1 VQSTTAITPA
11 IRSPRTISITPA
23 AVWCIEGDDDTTRD
37 VIAPMPDFRRTLERA
52 FRRRV
57 VVKDTA
63 DAVVATGT
71 SAQVDEELPGAQA
84 AISAAA
90 TIAVMLAGI
99 AAFLNLYATQPV
111 LPMLVR
117 IFSASKAAVGMTVSA
132 ATIGVALSAPF
143 CGLIAERVG
152 RKRVIVTA
160 TLLLAVPTFLAS
172 TATSLPVLIVWR
184 FLQGLVMPGIFGVA
198 IAYIAEEWPP
208 ARVASA
214 MSLYVSATVL
224 GGFLGRV
231 VAGYPATHRIIDSI
245 APSWRLG
252 FVVIAACDL
261 VFGVVIARWLPGDR
275 KPAIAPPRADGGM
288 LRRLR
293 NSRLIATY
301 LVGFNVLF
309 SLVAVFTYIT
319 FHLAAAPYFLTAAQL
334 SSLFV
339 VYLVGLV
346 VTPLAGIGIGRA
358 GSRPVLIAAVI
369 ASMTGVLMT
378 LLHSLPLII
387 VGLVLCSSGVFVCQS
402 ASTSYIQTAA
412 PPGGRSSAAGLYV
425 ACYYTGGS
433 VAGVLPGFFWRF
445 GGWPACVVLVLVVQT
460 ITIGVSVFG
469 WRE

>member
-1 VQSTTAITPA
+1 
-11 IRSPRTISITPA
+11 
-23 AVWCIEGDDDTTRD
+23 
-37 VIAPMPDFRRTLERA
+37 MPDFRRTLERA
-52 FRRRV
+52 FRRRI

-63 DAVVATGT
+63 DAVVASGT
-71 SAQVDEELPGAQA
+71 SAQIEEEVPGGQA
-84 AISAAA
+84 AMSSGAA
-90 TIAVMLAGI
+90 TVAIMLAGI
-99 AAFLNLYATQPV
+99 AAFLNLYATQPL

-143 CGLIAERVG
+143 CGMIAERVG
-152 RKRVIVTA
+152 RKRVIVSA
-160 TLLLAVPTFLAS
+160 TFLLALPTLLAS
-172 TATSLPVLIVWR
+172 TAASLPMLILWR

-208 ARVASA
+208 SRVASA

-231 VAGYPATHRIIDSI
+231 VAGYPATHRIVASI

-261 VFGVVIARWLPGDR
+261 VFGVVIARWLPRDH
-275 KPAIAPPRADGGM
+275 KPVLAPVRANGGM
-288 LRRLR
+288 LRHLR
-293 NSRLIATY
+293 NPRLVATY
-301 LVGFNVLF
+301 AVGFNVLF

-319 FHLAAAPYFLTAAQL
+319 FHLAAAPYFLTPAQL

-346 VTPLAGIGIGRA
+346 VTPLAGIGIGRV
-358 GSRPVLIAAVI
+358 GSRPVLIAAVT
-369 ASMTGVLMT
+369 ASMLGVAMT
-378 LLHSLPLII
+378 LFHSLPLILA
-387 VGLVLCSSGVFVCQS
+387 GLVLCSSGVFVCQS

-412 PPGGRSSAAGLYV
+412 PAGGRSSAAGLYV

-433 VAGVLPGFFWRF
+433 LAGVLPGFFWRF
-445 GGWPACVVLVLVVQT
+445 GGWPACVALVLVVQAVT
-460 ITIGVSVFG
+460 IAVSAFG

>member
-1 VQSTTAITPA
+1 MA
-11 IRSPRTISITPA
+11 
-23 AVWCIEGDDDTTRD
+23 
-37 VIAPMPDFRRTLERA
+37 DFRRTLERA
-52 FRRRV
+52 FRRRI

-71 SAQVDEELPGAQA
+71 SAQPEEEAFGAPA
-84 AISAAA
+84 SALSAVS
-90 TIAVMLAGI
+90 TIAIMLAGI
-99 AAFLNLYATQPV
+99 AAFLNLYATQPL

-160 TLLLAVPTFLAS
+160 TLLLAIPTLLAS
-172 TATSLPVLIVWR
+172 TATSLPMLIFWR
-184 FLQGLVMPGIFGVA
+184 FAQGLVMPGIFGVA
-198 IAYIAEEWPP
+198 IAYIAEEWP
-208 ARVASA
+208 AANVASA

-224 GGFLGRV
+224 GGFLGRL
-231 VAGYPATHRIIDSI
+231 VAGYAATHQIIASI

-252 FVVIAACDL
+252 FFVIAACDL
-261 VFGVVIARWLPGDR
+261 LFGAVIARWLPPDR
-275 KPAIAPPRADGGM
+275 KPAVAPSRADGGM
-288 LRRLR
+288 LRHLR
-293 NSRLIATY
+293 NPRLVATY
-301 LVGFNVLF
+301 VVGFNVLF

-319 FHLAAAPYFLTAAQL
+319 FVLAAPPYLLTPAQL

-339 VYLVGLV
+339 VYLVGLI

-358 GSRPVLIAAVI
+358 GSRTVLIAAVV
-369 ASMTGVLMT
+369 ASMLGVSMT
-378 LLHSLPLII
+378 LLHSLPLILI
-387 VGLVLCSSGVFVCQS
+387 GLVLCSSGVFVCQS

-425 ACYYTGGS
+425 ACYYAGGS
-433 VAGVLPGFFWRF
+433 VSGVLPGFFWRF
-445 GGWPACVVLVLVVQT
+445 GGWTACVALVLAVQAVT
-460 ITIGVSVFG
+460 IAVAAFG

>member
-1 VQSTTAITPA
+1 
-11 IRSPRTISITPA
+11 
-23 AVWCIEGDDDTTRD
+23 
-37 VIAPMPDFRRTLERA
+37 MPDFRRTLERA
-52 FRRRV
+52 FRRRI

-71 SAQVDEELPGAQA
+71 SAQADEEAFGAQA
-84 AISAAA
+84 STSSTVG

-99 AAFLNLYATQPV
+99 AAFLNLYATQPL

-117 IFSASKAAVGMTVSA
+117 VFAASKAAVGMTVSA

-160 TLLLAVPTFLAS
+160 TLLLAVPTLLAS
-172 TATSLPVLIVWR
+172 TATSLPVLIFWR

-208 ARVASA
+208 GRVASA

-231 VAGYPATHRIIDSI
+231 IPGYAATHRIIGSI
-245 APSWRLG
+245 DPSWRLG
-252 FVVIAACDL
+252 FLVIGACNL
-261 VFGVVIARWLPGDR
+261 LFGAVIARWLPRDHN
-275 KPAIAPPRADGGM
+275 PALSVSRADGGV
-288 LRRLR
+288 LRHLR
-293 NSRLIATY
+293 NPRLVATY
-301 LVGFNVLF
+301 AVGFNVLF

-319 FHLAAAPYFLTAAQL
+319 FHLAAPPYLLTPAQL

-339 VYLVGLV
+339 VYLVGLI

-358 GSRPVLIAAVI
+358 GSRPVLIVAVI
-369 ASMTGVLMT
+369 ASMIGVSMT
-378 LLHSLPLII
+378 LLHSLPLILI
-387 VGLVLCSSGVFVCQS
+387 GLVLCSSGVFVCQS

-412 PPGGRSSAAGLYV
+412 APGGRASAAGLYV
-425 ACYYTGGS
+425 TCYYAGGS
-433 VAGVLPGFFWRF
+433 IGGVLPGFLWRY
-445 GGWPACVVLVLVVQT
+445 GGWAACVALVVTVQAVT
-460 ITIGVSVFG
+460 IAVASFG

>member
-1 VQSTTAITPA
+1 
-11 IRSPRTISITPA
+11 
-23 AVWCIEGDDDTTRD
+23 
-37 VIAPMPDFRRTLERA
+37 MPDFRRTLKRA

-71 SAQVDEELPGAQA
+71 SAQADEEAFGAQA
-84 AISAAA
+84 ATPSAAA
-90 TIAVMLAGI
+90 TIAIMLAGI
-99 AAFLNLYATQPV
+99 AAFLNLYATQPL

-117 IFSASKAAVGMTVSA
+117 IFAASKAAVGMTVSA

-160 TLLLAVPTFLAS
+160 TLLLAVPTLLAS
-172 TATSLPVLIVWR
+172 TATSLPMLIFWR

-208 ARVASA
+208 GRVASA

-231 VAGYPATHRIIDSI
+231 IPGYAATHRIIDSI
-245 APSWRLG
+245 DPSWRLG
-252 FVVIAACDL
+252 FLIIAACNL
-261 VFGVVIARWLPGDR
+261 LFGAVIARWLPRDH
-275 KPAIAPPRADGGM
+275 KPALPAARADGGM
-288 LRRLR
+288 LRHLR
-293 NSRLIATY
+293 NPRLVATY
-301 LVGFNVLF
+301 AVGFNVLF

-319 FHLAAAPYFLTAAQL
+319 FHLAAPPYLLTPAQL

-339 VYLVGLV
+339 VYLVGLI

-369 ASMTGVLMT
+369 ASMFGVSLT
-378 LLHSLPLII
+378 LLHSLPLIL
-387 VGLVLCSSGVFVCQS
+387 VGLVLSSSGVFVCQS

-425 ACYYTGGS
+425 TCYYAGGS

-445 GGWPACVVLVLVVQT
+445 GGWPACVALVLVVQA
-460 ITIGVSVFG
+460 ITIAVAAIG

>member
-1 VQSTTAITPA
+1 
-11 IRSPRTISITPA
+11 
-23 AVWCIEGDDDTTRD
+23 
-37 VIAPMPDFRRTLERA
+37 MPDFRRTLERA
-52 FRRRV
+52 FRRRI

-63 DAVVATGT
+63 DAVVASGT
-71 SAQVDEELPGAQA
+71 SAQIEEEAFDAQA
-84 AISAAA
+84 APPSGAA
-90 TIAVMLAGI
+90 TVAIMLAGI
-99 AAFLNLYATQPV
+99 AAFLNLYATQPL

-132 ATIGVALSAPF
+132 ATIGVALAAPF
-143 CGLIAERVG
+143 CGMIAERVG
-152 RKRVIVTA
+152 RKRVIVSA
-160 TLLLAVPTFLAS
+160 TFLLALPTLLAS
-172 TATSLPVLIVWR
+172 TAASLPMLILWR

-208 ARVASA
+208 ARVAAA

-231 VAGYPATHRIIDSI
+231 VAGYPATHRIVSSI

-252 FVVIAACDL
+252 FLVIAAFDL
-261 VFGVVIARWLPGDR
+261 VFGAVIARWLPRDH
-275 KPAIAPPRADGGM
+275 KPALAPVRTDAGM
-288 LRRLR
+288 LRHLR
-293 NSRLIATY
+293 NPRLVATY
-301 LVGFNVLF
+301 VVGFNVLF

-319 FHLAAAPYFLTAAQL
+319 FHLAAAPYYLTPAQL

-358 GSRPVLIAAVI
+358 GSRPVLIAAVT
-369 ASMTGVLMT
+369 ASMLGVAMT
-378 LLHSLPLII
+378 LFHSLPLILA
-387 VGLVLCSSGVFVCQS
+387 GLVLCSSGVFVCQS

-412 PPGGRSSAAGLYV
+412 PAGGRSSAAGLYV

-433 VAGVLPGFFWRF
+433 LAGVLPGFFWRF
-445 GGWPACVVLVLVVQT
+445 GGWPACVALVLVVQAVT
-460 ITIGVSVFG
+460 IAVSAIG

>member
-1 VQSTTAITPA
+1 
-11 IRSPRTISITPA
+11 
-23 AVWCIEGDDDTTRD
+23 
-37 VIAPMPDFRRTLERA
+37 MPDFRRTLERA
-52 FRRRV
+52 FRRRI

-63 DAVVATGT
+63 DAVVASGT
-71 SAQVDEELPGAQA
+71 SAQIEEEARGAQA
-84 AISAAA
+84 ATSSGSATVA
-90 TIAVMLAGI
+90 IMLAGI
-99 AAFLNLYATQPV
+99 AAFLNLYATQPL

-143 CGLIAERVG
+143 CGLVAERVG
-152 RKRVIVTA
+152 RKRVIVSA
-160 TLLLAVPTFLAS
+160 TLLLALPTLLAS
-172 TATSLPVLIVWR
+172 TATSLPMLILWR

-231 VAGYPATHRIIDSI
+231 VAGYPATHRIVASI

-252 FVVIAACDL
+252 FVLIAACDL
-261 VFGVVIARWLPGDR
+261 VFGVVIARWLPRDH
-275 KPAIAPPRADGGM
+275 KPAVAPVRADGGM
-288 LRRLR
+288 LRHLR
-293 NSRLIATY
+293 NPRLVATY
-301 LVGFNVLF
+301 AVGFNVLF

-319 FHLAAAPYFLTAAQL
+319 FHLAAAPYFLTPAQL

-358 GSRPVLIAAVI
+358 GSRPVLIAAVT
-369 ASMTGVLMT
+369 ASMLGVAMT
-378 LLHSLPLII
+378 LFHSLPLILA
-387 VGLVLCSSGVFVCQS
+387 GLVLCSSGVFVCQS

-412 PPGGRSSAAGLYV
+412 PAGGRSSAAGLYV

-433 VAGVLPGFFWRF
+433 LAGVLPGFFWRF
-445 GGWPACVVLVLVVQT
+445 GGWPACVALVLVVQAVT
-460 ITIGVSVFG
+460 IVVSAFG